1 MADKKKYK
9 KTKEEIRRE
18 IAREFDLP
26 ERKSK
31 IATILKQEDQAYCIC
46 RTSDCSRFMIG
57 CDGCEEWYHGDC
69 IGITE
74 KEAKHIKQYYC
85 RRCKRENPELQTI
98 FRLVATERA
107 AASNAASTSLSAS
120 GSGPPGAPP
129 GGGGPPLPP
138 PSAPLKRKSSSARE
152 AKAGRR
158 CGTCEGCRRPNC
170 NQCDA
175 CRVRAGHKPRCI
187 YRTCVN
193 QPAAAAEPAPSQS
206 GTGGRK
212 REKAS
217 AAKARKAKV
226 GTKRAASPEVY
237 LNPELEG
244 TRQCHGPGCC
254 CQARPQSKYC
264 SDKCGLNLAT
274 NRIFQVL
281 PQRLQEWNL
290 TPCHAAEETRKQLE
304 SIRQKQALVRFALAE
319 LEKRCDELNMVV
331 ERAKRS
337 SIDTPGPHDTGDAED
352 EQSMYCITCGHEIH
366 SRTAIKHM
374 EKCFNKY
381 ESQASFG
388 SIFQTRMEGNN
399 MFCDFYNPA
408 SKTYCKRL
416 RVLCPEHS
424 KDPKVS
430 DTDVCGAPLV
440 NNVFNPTGQFCRA
453 PKKNCFKHYAWEK
466 IRRAEIDLE
475 RVRQWLKMDDLM
487 EQERMLRQQ
496 LTSRANLLG
505 LMLHSTYNH
514 EVMDELVRKQ
524 QEHLAEFEKQK
535 RRRQQLQ
542 ANQKLMQEK
551 QQQFQQQPPLQQ
563 QQQQLQ
569 QQQQQLYKQQ
579 QQLQQQQM
587 QQVQQQQLHQQQ
599 QQLQQHQLQQLQ
611 LLQKQ
616 QQLQQPQ
623 HLQQPQQQQQ
633 KLQQE
638 LQQQKQ
644 KLHHQQLLQQQNL
657 KQQQEVQQMHQ
668 QLKLEQIQKQ
678 QQQLQQKLFYQQ
690 HKS

>member
-1 MADKKKYK
+1 MADKRKYK
-9 KTKEEIRRE
+9 KSKEEIRRE

-46 RTSDCSRFMIG
+46 RTSDSDRFMIG

-85 RRCKRENPELQTI
+85 RRCKKENPELQTI

-107 AASNAASTSLSAS
+107 AASNAASTSLNAP
-120 GSGPPGAPP
+120 GLGPPGGAPGAATGAP
-129 GGGGPPLPP
+129 STAHPQPPTT
-138 PSAPLKRKSSSARE
+138 AQLKRKNSNARE
-152 AKAGRR
+152 PKTGKR

-175 CRVRAGHKPRCI
+175 CRVRVGHKPRCI
-187 YRTCVN
+187 FRTCVA
-193 QPAAAAEPAPSQS
+193 QATTTKEAPQSQAA
-206 GTGGRK
+206 RK
-212 REKAS
+212 REKA
-217 AAKARKAKV
+217 APKDRKAKV
-226 GTKRAASPEVY
+226 GIRAVSPEVY

-244 TRQCHGPGCC
+244 TRQCHGPSCC

-264 SDKCGLNLAT
+264 SDKCGFNLAT

-304 SIRQKQALVRFALAE
+304 SIRQKQSLVRFALAE
-319 LEKRCDELNMVV
+319 LEKRSEELNMVV

-337 SIDTPGPHDTGDAED
+337 SIDTTRPHDTADMED

-430 DTDVCGAPLV
+430 DTDVCGSPLV
-440 NNVFNPTGQFCRA
+440 NNVFSPTGEFCRA

-535 RRRQQLQ
+535 RRQAHQQQMQ
-542 ANQKLMQEK
+542 AQQQMFQEK
-551 QQQFQQQPPLQQ
+551 QQQLLLQQ
-563 QQQQLQ
+563 QQQQQ
-569 QQQQQLYKQQ
+569 AQVQQQQQLIY
-579 QQLQQQQM
+579 LQR
-587 QQVQQQQLHQQQ
+587 
-599 QQLQQHQLQQLQ
+599 
-611 LLQKQ
+611 K
-616 QQLQQPQ
+616 P
-623 HLQQPQQQQQ
+623 
-633 KLQQE
+633 
-638 LQQQKQ
+638 
-644 KLHHQQLLQQQNL
+644 
-657 KQQQEVQQMHQ
+657 
-668 QLKLEQIQKQ
+668 
-678 QQQLQQKLFYQQ
+678 
-690 HKS
+690 